1 MGPAAVPVTLA
12 MEADTLQ
19 PGQRVLLMGI
29 GSGLSA
35 CALEITW

>member
-1 MGPAAVPVTLA
+1 
-12 MEADTLQ
+12 MEADNLQ

-35 CALEITW
+35 SALEILW